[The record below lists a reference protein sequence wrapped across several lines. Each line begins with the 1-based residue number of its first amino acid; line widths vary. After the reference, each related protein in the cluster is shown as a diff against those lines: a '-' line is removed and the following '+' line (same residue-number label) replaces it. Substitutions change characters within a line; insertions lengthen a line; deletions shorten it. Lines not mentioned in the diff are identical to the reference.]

1 MVKFWYRIWWMKWL
15 KNKASFYL
23 SWNYSYILYFLM
35 KMKEVKQPLHFSLL
49 QSKLCHNKTETKK
62 VKVAN
67 GGIKFIKTY
76 DEYLCKF
83 ISGPIFGSIVLL
95 LSAGEKQILKTLFW
109 GEMGNIFLPGV
120 VMIKSWGR
128 VLLQGMSK
136 QTKFFDLQMYFPV
149 IITP

>member
-1 MVKFWYRIWWMKWL
+1 
-15 KNKASFYL
+15 
-23 SWNYSYILYFLM
+23 M

>member
-1 MVKFWYRIWWMKWL
+1 MSQQNRNQKSKGCKWWDQI
-15 KNKASFYL
+15 YQ
-23 SWNYSYILYFLM
+23 I
-35 KMKEVKQPLHFSLL
+35 
-49 QSKLCHNKTETKK
+49 
-62 VKVAN
+62 
-67 GGIKFIKTY
+67 Y